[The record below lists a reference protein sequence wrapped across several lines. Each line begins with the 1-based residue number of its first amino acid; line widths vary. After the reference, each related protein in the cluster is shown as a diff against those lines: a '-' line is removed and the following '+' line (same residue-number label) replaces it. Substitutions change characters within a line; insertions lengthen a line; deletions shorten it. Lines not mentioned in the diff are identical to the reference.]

1 MKVSATLNL
10 QYFGVLLVLAL
21 GSGLALAGSDAL
33 LPPSRVVSYRDL
45 NLTNAEDVAILYRRI
60 TRAAEEV
67 CEPAARTG
75 SKLPAPAY
83 HDCVAHAVATAV
95 AKVNRPELSAYH
107 ARREH
112 RALPAAI
119 AAAKR
124 WA

>member
-1 MKVSATLNL
+1 MKTSTTLNL

-21 GSGLALAGSDAL
+21 GSGLAFAGSDAL
-33 LPPSRVVSYRDL
+33 FPPSAVVSYRDL
-45 NLTNAEDVAILYRRI
+45 NLTNAEDVAILYGRI

-67 CEPAARTG
+67 CQPAARTG
-75 SKLPAPAY
+75 SKLPRPGY
-83 HDCVAHAVATAV
+83 HDCVAHAVAVAV

-112 RALPAAI
+112 RGSPAAI
-119 AAAKR
+119 AAATR